1 MATPKSPQPFKASVS
16 DISGFSSC
24 RRQWLFN
31 RIWRQAVP
39 PKPLWIGQVVHAGL
53 DAYYRQDRSFDAAF
67 EAMKKYAT
75 TECDKLK
82 HQFPFSDVYNLLMDQ
97 AEEAV
102 GYVYNYSIYDAEWR
116 LNGEV
121 ITVER
126 PFKIKLPSNPTYAL
140 SGRIDLVLRAPTGG
154 LLVVDHKTMSS
165 KPTLSGLDVDEQIT
179 AYSWAVKQLYGEIP
193 EAVVYNVV
201 VKSMP
206 KEPEVLKS
214 GGLSKAKGQSTTA
227 ALYRAK
233 IAELGLK
240 ESDYAP
246 ILQELEERGWDPYF
260 ARVAS
265 SRTNEEL
272 EAFEKRCATKLRD
285 IQAIVTN
292 PSIEGYPSPSTF
304 TCSYCPFLAPC
315 KVLDEGGDY
324 EAIMDNRFVRWEDD
338 YK

>member
-1 MATPKSPQPFKASVS
+1 MSDKTPQPFKASVS

-31 RIWRQAVP
+31 RVWRQAIP

-53 DAYYRQDRSFDAAF
+53 DAYYRQDRSYEAA
-67 EAMKKYAT
+67 EAAMKKYVT
-75 TECDKLK
+75 TECEKLQ
-82 HQFPFSDVYNLLMDQ
+82 HQFPFSDVYNLLIGQ
-97 AEEAV
+97 AEEAAA
-102 GYVYNYSIYDAEWR
+102 YVYNYSIYDAEWR

-126 PFKIKLPSNPTYAL
+126 PFKIKLPSNPNYAL

-154 LLVVDHKTMSS
+154 LLVVDHKTMGS

-179 AYSWAVKQLYGEIP
+179 AYSWAVKQLYGEVP

-201 VKSMP
+201 IKAMP
-206 KEPEVLKS
+206 QEPAVLKS
-214 GGLSKAKGQSTTA
+214 GGLSKAKGQTTTA

-233 IAELGLK
+233 IAELGLN
-240 ESDYAP
+240 EDDYVDV
-246 ILQELEERGWDPYF
+246 LRELDDRGWDAYF

-265 SRTNEEL
+265 SRTEEEL
-272 EAFEKRCATKLRD
+272 NSFERRCATKLRD
-285 IQAIVTN
+285 IHAIVTN
-292 PSIEGYPSPSTF
+292 PSIEGYPSPSSF

-324 EAIMDNRFVRWEDD
+324 ESIMDNRFVRWENDR
-338 YK
+338 